1 MQADELAK
9 ELKKIQIDCIY
20 CSPFLR
26 TLQTVY
32 PYCVVTEQK
41 VNIENAFYEPLDDNV
56 FNRYNYRH
64 RVADLADSYPHLL
77 RVVDSGYKSTVFVSN
92 IRCKETEVQV
102 TNRVFPFICN
112 ICCMNKG
119 SGKTFLIVTHGTI
132 CNAIKKFFN
141 DKVELSD
148 HFPEG
153 KYEIIDVDV
162 DWKSRF
168 ITE

>member
-1 MQADELAK
+1 MHADALAK
-9 ELKKIQIDCIY
+9 TLKSTPIHSIY

-26 TLQTVY
+26 TLQTIY
-32 PYCVVTEQK
+32 PYCAENKQK
-41 VNIENAFYEPLDDNV
+41 VNIENAFYESLDDNK

-64 RVADLADSYPHLL
+64 RVADLVDSYPHLL
-77 RVVDSGYKSTVFVSN
+77 RIVDSGYKSTVFVSN
-92 IRCKETEVQV
+92 IRCQETAVQV
-102 TNRVFPFICN
+102 TNRVFPFVCN
-112 ICCMNKG
+112 LCSVNKG

-141 DKVELSD
+141 DEVELSD

-153 KYEIIDVDV
+153 KYEVIDVGI